1 MAAGLGF
8 KTFTTGEVLTA
19 ADTNGYLMQGV
30 LVFASAAARDAAI
43 TSPQEG
49 QCCYLKDTD
58 AVQTYS
64 GSAWVGF
71 DDSNAI
77 QNSIVDAKGDIVAAS
92 GNDTPARLA
101 VGNNGDTLVADSSA
115 TTGLRYQGN
124 YAAGKNKVINGDMNI
139 WQRGTSFSVGN
150 AGPYY
155 GAADR
160 WRYYHNGGTAGTNT
174 ISRQTFPVGQ
184 TDVAG
189 NPTYF
194 QRWTATT
201 IGTSQSVA
209 DFDQLIEDVSTL
221 AGQTVTASI
230 FIKSSGTFT
239 FNVYLEQNFGSG
251 GSSAVGTTVFTGS
264 TSTSWTRVTGTVTLP
279 SISGKTVG
287 TGSSLRFLIRISS
300 PTNGSTFDIANAQVE
315 AGNTTTVFQ
324 TATGTLQGEL
334 AACQRYF
341 TLWATGS
348 AQPIGM
354 GTYLNGTQVNGTVP
368 LLVEMR
374 TTPTISQ
381 VTGTGYYRASSAGGG
396 SDDMNSLTLDT
407 CSTRAVRYYNA
418 SEAAG
423 TAGQAAVITTN
434 NASSFLAFQAEL

>member
-1 MAAGLGF
+1 
-8 KTFTTGEVLTA
+8 
-19 ADTNGYLMQGV
+19 MQGV

-101 VGNNGDTLVADSSA
+101 VGSNGDTLVADSSA

-324 TATGTLQGEL
+324 TATGTIQGEL
-334 AACQRYF
+334 DACLRYYYLLQSGQSKF
-341 TLWATGS
+341 
-348 AQPIGM
+348 IGT
-354 GTYLNGTQVNGTVP
+354 GTYISATNVYVTVTLP
-368 LLVEMR
+368 VPMR
-374 TTPTISQ
+374 TTATLDI
-381 VTGTGYYRASSAGGG
+381 VTGTGYYIANSAGGG
-396 SDDMNSLTLDT
+396 ADGLNTLTIDGLSNTVLSL
-407 CSTRAVRYYNA
+407 YNNTQ
-418 SEAAG
+418 AAG
-423 TAGQAAVITTN
+423 TAGQGCVVNTQNSVFPYI
-434 NASSFLAFQAEL
+434 AFSAEL

>member
-1 MAAGLGF
+1 MAIGF
-8 KTFTTGEVLTA
+8 PVKDNYVTGEVLTA
-19 ADTNGYLMQGV
+19 ANMNDL
-30 LVFASAAARDAAI
+30 
-43 TSPQEG
+43 
-49 QCCYLKDTD
+49 
-58 AVQTYS
+58 S
-64 GSAWVGF
+64 GSV
-71 DDSNAI
+71 NLL
-77 QNSIVDAKGDIVAAS
+77 
-92 GNDTPARLA
+92 T
-101 VGNNGDTLVADSSA
+101 SA
-115 TTGLRYQGN
+115 Q
-124 YAAGKNKVINGDMNI
+124 YAAGKNKIINGDMNI

-324 TATGTLQGEL
+324 TATGTIEGEL
-334 AACQRYF
+334 AACQRYLPAISGLNNSF
-341 TLWATGS
+341 QGMATSTTQIYAPVVFAVTARVAPTGITVSNAGHFIAINGS
-348 AQPIGM
+348 A
-354 GTYLNGTQVNGTVP
+354 TA
-368 LLVEMR
+368 
-374 TTPTISQ
+374 
-381 VTGTGYYRASSAGGG
+381 GTGLGSVTFDSAGTTSATIAAATTGAG
-396 SDDMNSLTLDT
+396 NPTL
-407 CSTRAVRYYNA
+407 AANQPAFVR
-418 SEAAG
+418 S
-423 TAGQAAVITTN
+423 N
-434 NASSFLAFQAEL
+434 NASALILFTGCEL

>member
-1 MAAGLGF
+1 MATGRIP
-8 KTFTTGEVLTA
+8 TTANSPLT
-19 ADTNGYLMQGV
+19 
-30 LVFASAAARDAAI
+30 
-43 TSPQEG
+43 
-49 QCCYLKDTD
+49 
-58 AVQTYS
+58 
-64 GSAWVGF
+64 
-71 DDSNAI
+71 
-77 QNSIVDAKGDIVAAS
+77 AKGDLFTFSTGSAK
-92 GNDTPARLA
+92 LA
-101 VGNNGDTLVADSSA
+101 VGSNGDTLVADSSA

-184 TDVAG
+184 TDVPG

-315 AGNTTTVFQ
+315 AGNTATVFQ
-324 TATGTLQGEL
+324 TATGTIQGEL
-334 AACQRYF
+334 AACQRYYYRQTAPQVYSTMGTAQNILTTQSISQIPF
-341 TLWATGS
+341 PVTMRVYPTTLDYSTLALQESSTGTVISVTSVTFDASTGNTNFGS
-348 AQPIGM
+348 AIFGVAS
-354 GTYLNGTQVNGTVP
+354 GLTINRVTRIIANNSTAAYLGF
-368 LLVEMR
+368 
-374 TTPTISQ
+374 S
-381 VTGTGYYRASSAGGG
+381 
-396 SDDMNSLTLDT
+396 
-407 CSTRAVRYYNA
+407 
-418 SEAAG
+418 
-423 TAGQAAVITTN
+423 
-434 NASSFLAFQAEL
+434 AEL